1 MSAPLTSSAQLKIRA
16 SSLLLLLFTLYGM
29 NHFLFERL
37 LYFNELLSLAGLLF
51 FLSHSF
57 TTGPRFIYPKNVVY
71 RCVLWFLLIGFIY
84 ALLSIAVKTNWY
96 YYLRNFSI
104 IYSAFSFFLGYHLYP
119 AQYDFFRKTKKLIY
133 GYAFFSFGLRWEQLI
148 DRNAYAFWFAQVK
161 ANWALRSVA
170 GLVAIYVL
178 YIISY
183 TSLTVALI
191 LIFVLMMRYLKN
203 YTQFKF
209 IAFAAVVTFVIIL
222 MVASPHLALYKTNT
236 DSIFGNVENVYAQ
249 HTLFSLDPN
258 SSWRLLFWYRILV
271 ENFPQNLLGIGIG
284 TPLLPYVPGNNSTGL
299 PVDDETLA
307 HVIGTHN
314 TFITL
319 FARFGLA
326 STLIFAVLYNH
337 ILKDYFRFK
346 NYYLNNRNDG
356 GVFLAFFT
364 LTCVGL
370 FNLLIESVTLA
381 SLYWVSLG
389 FVARSINIRRYE
401 QQPL

>member
-1 MSAPLTSSAQLKIRA
+1 MNLPVTNSVQLKIRA
-16 SSLLLLLFTLYGM
+16 SSLLLSLFTLYGM

-51 FLSHSF
+51 FFNHSF
-57 TTGPRFIYPKNVVY
+57 AEGPRFIYPKNVVY
-71 RCVLWFLLIGFIY
+71 RCVLWFLLLGLIY
-84 ALLSIAVKTNWY
+84 AVLSIVAKTNWY
-96 YYLRNFSI
+96 YFLRNLSI
-104 IYSAFSFFLGYHLYP
+104 VYSAFSFFLGYHLYS
-119 AQYDFFRKTKKLIY
+119 AQHDFFRKTKKIIY
-133 GYAFFSFGLRWEQLI
+133 GYALFAFGVRWEQLI

-161 ANWALRSVA
+161 TNWALQSVV
-170 GLVAIYVL
+170 GLVAFYALYV
-178 YIISY
+178 ISY
-183 TSLTVALI
+183 TSLTVVLI
-191 LIFVLMMRYLKN
+191 LIFVLLMRYLKT
-203 YTQFKF
+203 YTQFKLL
-209 IAFAAVVTFVIIL
+209 AFVAVVTFVTIL
-222 MVASPHLALYKTNT
+222 VVASPHLALYKTNT
-236 DSIFGNVENVYAQ
+236 GSIFGNVEYVYAQ
-249 HTLFSLDPN
+249 HPWFSIDPN

-319 FARFGLA
+319 FARFGLV
-326 STLIFAVLYNH
+326 SMLIFAVLYNH
-337 ILKDYFRFK
+337 ILKEFFRFK
-346 NYYLNNRNDG
+346 SYYLNHRNDG

-389 FVARSINIRRYE
+389 FVARAINLRRYGV
-401 QQPL
+401 